1 MKKIMLA
8 KSIRALTLLA
18 LASSILACSSAS
30 NNLRDVAS
38 RQHAQ
43 ALADISVAINTKAMQ
58 AHAQEDGELLSLHAS
73 REQVGLMAQ
82 QLLSYYGFE
91 QATLSNGDSSSAQQT
106 ADFSLVIDKV
116 QPLSKNCV
124 AGVADEAELDASY
137 TLSVLT
143 LGVFPATK
151 VYCVLVE
158 ATLYD
163 MRAGEAFE
171 MGQFFSKAGQLEAY
185 ASVQTLTSY
194 RRSVSAQEEGKAI
207 EVSLA
212 SVLNELIDEGAFSY

>member
-1 MKKIMLA
+1 MFVKLISQL
-8 KSIRALTLLA
+8 RLLV
-18 LASSILACSSAS
+18 LVLVLSACSSAT
-30 NNLRDVAS
+30 NNLREVAS
-38 RQHAQ
+38 RQHAP
-43 ALADISVAINTKAMQ
+43 ALADISVAINTRAMQ

-73 REQVGLMAQ
+73 REQVGLMLQ

-91 QATLSNGDSSSAQQT
+91 QALVSNKTGAMAQQA
-106 ADFSLVIDKV
+106 ADFSLVVDKV

-124 AGVADEAELDASY
+124 EGVADEAELDASY
-137 TLSVLT
+137 TLSLLT
-143 LGVFPATK
+143 LGAFPATK

-163 MRAGEAFE
+163 MRAGDAFE

-194 RRSVSAQEEGKAI
+194 RRSVSAQEERKAI

-212 SVLNELIDEGAFSY
+212 SLLNELIDEGAFTY